1 MSRIPQSHTLSR
13 VEDDLGDSADFEPL
27 KRGGDL
33 EFQPRKKKKKKKRS
47 RTRSN
52 SNSSALVA
60 DQESEYIGV
69 YWDVTGPFG
78 AQLPWKAILEHG
90 NRTVFCGRHASDIK
104 AAQKINKKCAE
115 LGIPQ
120 QNDVELGSEHGSVI
134 SRDALYSSDEEIGL
148 SNAGTKS
155 TSIVGGDSGKK
166 NEEKFNARIKS
177 AYEMYDD
184 SQIPSVAGFFLK
196 LLSLVAL
203 LIAIASAIIAYLNDR
218 DNDFTTARDW
228 LYILAISTTACLL
241 MNFFNAKVHYGHPAH
256 LYAYIAISLIV
267 SGLWMTYFWI
277 CIEFY
282 IDKGNNPVF
291 LTSMEHTNVGNFLP
305 KTIFIETTIPISY
318 FVTLGSVGI
327 YRYTYDVN
335 DYQIDQLI
343 NSTYSGTCD
352 NTDNYRCVV
361 GYTLALE
368 EKHIAM
374 DLCEMHILILFNT
387 THMNM
392 THGYKKGFPPG
403 ESISLTNLMGFE
415 SNFEYGN
422 HQRHFQIVPEFH
434 KVDFLNGTTV
444 ETITFQQPVAIDI
457 SRGATHFDYPDHIKE
472 MSSAYG
478 QNMMQGAY
486 PKGTVFSFFPFC
498 DTSTHEIGYSHSQ
511 EQVTFRYSDLA
522 TSMLASMSA
531 IFGLYG
537 IVFPNVLPQRYFVFH
552 SVEEAAKDDDT
563 TAE

>member
-1 MSRIPQSHTLSR
+1 MSRFPQSHTLSR
-13 VEDDLGDSADFEPL
+13 VEDDLEDSADFEPL
-27 KRGGDL
+27 KGGGDL
-33 EFQPRKKKKKKKRS
+33 EFQPRKKKRKKKRRS

-52 SNSSALVA
+52 SNSSAVVD

-90 NRTVFCGRHASDIK
+90 NRTVFCGRHATDLR

-120 QNDVELGSEHGSVI
+120 QNDVEPGSEHGSVV
-134 SRDALYSSDEEIGL
+134 SRDEIYSSDDE
-148 SNAGTKS
+148 NDAGNIAQ
-155 TSIVGGDSGKK
+155 SIVSRETTKK
-166 NEEKFNARIKS
+166 NEDEFNARMKS

-184 SQIPSVAGFFLK
+184 SQIQSVGGFFLK

-228 LYILAISTTACLL
+228 LYILAISTTTCLL
-241 MNFFNAKVHYGHPAH
+241 MNFFNAKVHYGTPWHF
-256 LYAYIAISLIV
+256 YAYIAISLIV

-282 IDKGNNPVF
+282 IDKGKNPVF

-305 KTIFIETTIPISY
+305 KKIFIETTLPISY
-318 FVTLGSVGI
+318 FIQMQSNP
-327 YRYTYDVN
+327 YRYTYDAE
-335 DYQIDQLI
+335 DYSSDQFI
-343 NSTYSGTCD
+343 NATYTGGCD
-352 NTDNYRCVV
+352 AGNYRCEV
-361 GYTLALE
+361 GYTLALKQEYIDME
-368 EKHIAM
+368 E
-374 DLCEMHILILFNT
+374 CEMHILILFNT
-387 THMNM
+387 TEMNN
-392 THGYKKGFPPG
+392 THTYKDGFPPG
-403 ESISLTNLMGFE
+403 QSVSLTNLMGFE
-415 SNFEYGN
+415 TSFEYGN

-434 KVDFLNGTTV
+434 KVDFLNGSTR
-444 ETITFQQPVAIDI
+444 ETITFQQPTVIDI
-457 SRGATHFDYPDHIKE
+457 SRANENFVYPDHIKDL
-472 MSSAYG
+472 SSAYG

-486 PKGTVFSFFPFC
+486 PKGTIFSFFPFC
-498 DTSTHEIGYSHSQ
+498 DPVTGEIGYSHSE

-537 IVFPNVLPQRYFVFH
+537 VVFPNVLPQRYFVFH
-552 SVEEAAKDDDT
+552 NIEEEPKDELDDT
-563 TAE
+563 TVE